1 MPATTLGPARAAAAA
16 AAPPRD
22 VDEMLAALYADH
34 GSALRRFAAR
44 LSGDRSR
51 AEDIVQETMLRAW
64 RHPERVAGHTGAPRA
79 WLYTVARHLA
89 IDQYRARQAHPA
101 EPADLTAL
109 ASRAAPDQID
119 AAIAQ
124 LDLTAA
130 LASLRPRDR
139 DLLTARY
146 LRDRSIGQIAAD
158 LNIPAGTIKS
168 RLSTARDALRL
179 RLQSGTANPSRPEA
193 SAHPPNA

>member
-1 MPATTLGPARAAAAA
+1 MPATTLGPAPTAASS
-16 AAPPRD
+16 PRD
-22 VDEMLAALYADH
+22 PDDMLTALYADH
-34 GSALRRFAAR
+34 GSDLRRFAAR
-44 LSGDRSR
+44 LSGDHSR

-64 RHPERVAGHTGAPRA
+64 RHPERVTGYTGPPLA

-89 IDQYRARQAHPA
+89 IDQHRARQARPA
-101 EPADLTAL
+101 EPAGLTVL

-124 LDLTAA
+124 WDLATA

-146 LRDRSIGQIAAD
+146 LRDRSVGQIAAD
-158 LNIPAGTIKS
+158 LNIPAGTVKS
-168 RLSTARDALRL
+168 RLSAARDALR
-179 RLQSGTANPSRPEA
+179 RNLQPGNG
-193 SAHPPNA
+193 